1 MQLKLYPFSIS
12 FPPSDKFKT
21 IPAGPINF
29 LTSCIT
35 GNEEL
40 KKESSLPQPLLNLIL
55 SDPNGFPFSNDQL
68 HLKLEPE
75 THSNLEQEKKY
86 HAVWLKIRTA
96 VKLCL

>member
-35 GNEEL
+35 GNEEP
-40 KKESSLPQPLLNLIL
+40 KRESSLPQPLLNLIL
-55 SDPNGFPFSNDQL
+55 SDPNGFPFGNNQL
-68 HLKLEPE
+68 HLKLELG
-75 THSNLEQEKKY
+75 TNSNLQQEKKY
-86 HAVWLKIRTA
+86 HAV
-96 VKLCL
+96 